1 MTRGPSTTQNGQI
14 QRSVPKPGGELIR
27 FIEQH
32 QKDLA
37 MVLPKHLTAERMAR
51 LAISA
56 VRTTRGLEGCSVASF
71 ASAIMAC
78 SSLGLEPGSALGH
91 AYLIPFKGECTLVI
105 GYKGLID
112 LMYRSGYV
120 ASVKA
125 EPVFEGDEF
134 SFEKGLEPKL
144 RHVPCG
150 EDDPNKLTH
159 VYTIVRW
166 KDGGEPLWDVLNRDQ
181 IMKRRNRSPA
191 ANARS
196 SPWLTDFV
204 AMSQKTGVRAIAKW
218 APSATE
224 RDTLSRAVAYEQAHE
239 LGRPSQ
245 AVAALGMPA
254 MSAMDSMGAMPQ
266 DDPVPVNADGEVLDG
281 EMVNGERQPGE
292 D

>member
-1 MTRGPSTTQNGQI
+1 VFLGVAVLGPILARPLSRVLGSPLPHLKGMSGTLARENAMRNPKRTSATASALMIGVALVGFITILASSTKASI
-14 QRSVPKPGGELIR
+14 ADSVDTAFAGDLVIDSGTYTGGGLS
-27 FIEQH
+27 
-32 QKDLA
+32 
-37 MVLPKHLTAERMAR
+37 PR
-51 LAISA
+51 LADDLSTLPEVDA
-56 VRTTRGLEGCSVASF
+56 VAGLRNV
-71 ASAIMAC
+71 
-78 SSLGLEPGSALGH
+78 
-91 AYLIPFKGECTLVI
+91 
-105 GYKGLID
+105 
-112 LMYRSGYV
+112 
-120 ASVKA
+120 
-125 EPVFEGDEF
+125 
-134 SFEKGLEPKL
+134 
-144 RHVPCG
+144 
-150 EDDPNKLTH
+150 
-159 VYTIVRW
+159 VRW

-281 EMVNGERQPGE
+281 ELVNGERQPGE